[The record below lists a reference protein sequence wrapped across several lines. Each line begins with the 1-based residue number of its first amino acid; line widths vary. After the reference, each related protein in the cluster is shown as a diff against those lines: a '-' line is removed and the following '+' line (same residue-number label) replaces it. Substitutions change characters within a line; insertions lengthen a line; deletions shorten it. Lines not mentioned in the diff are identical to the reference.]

1 MFQQWEAW
9 MLEALALIPSLFMTE
24 VSQKPAYEFR
34 DDHFVLLTDKG
45 GDVNSYAV
53 HFRAI
58 ERSGL
63 PVKVIGNCSSACTMV
78 LHNPKACAME
88 WTVFGFHRVADI
100 QQEDARGRCYLG
112 RGQQNPL
119 AALS

>member
-1 MFQQWEAW
+1 

-45 GDVNSYAV
+45 GDVNGYAV

-88 WTVFGFHRVADI
+88 WTVFGFHECKHPVRT
-100 QQEDARGRCYLG
+100 
-112 RGQQNPL
+112 
-119 AALS
+119 ALRS